1 MASRAI
7 KPKRELPAKS
17 PVWSSMEERAPSVM
31 RADTPQIPR
40 YIAVVS
46 LMLVTLGGASM
57 LFSFFGKRYLIPPG
71 WGFLLLSTGIA
82 GLLYHAFY
90 EKDFQ
95 FRRLYGVL
103 GGLLLLTGIG
113 LRLIPLGTP
122 KTVGGGFLPFG
133 PLCLFLSL
141 GFLLCFIRN
150 EEDSILRTRAI
161 YGLGIMGFANA
172 LAGAVGGM
180 INENFLLSTGII
192 HLIVGLLFCAAYI
205 GVEGS
210 TTKRGFWAARAV
222 GLVGLAM
229 FLLALGRSTLPYLW
243 FNWGWSE
250 RPPVAFFLPSGLIL
264 MYLGAEY
271 LILSVGICS
280 DNKLVVMTRREL
292 GSFFCSP
299 IAYIVLIGMAVI
311 GWLNFFVFLQNI
323 LSDNPLSPGGAVPEP
338 IVGHYL
344 ISFLALIP
352 LMFLVPIITMRLLS
366 EEKRSGTLEVL
377 LTAPVNEWTVVLSK
391 FLATL
396 RVFMLCWYSW
406 GIFFI
411 ALRIEGGKEFDY
423 RPLIT
428 FIVALVCMGAG
439 FVAMGLFFSSLSQHQ
454 ILAAVFTFVAMLTL
468 TILFI
473 MAMKFSEMVWL
484 NNIINYVT
492 YVDLW
497 IVSAR
502 GTIVPRYLIYHLSMA
517 VFWLYL
523 TTKVLEARKWG

>member
-1 MASRAI
+1 
-7 KPKRELPAKS
+7 
-17 PVWSSMEERAPSVM
+17 MEERAPSVI

-57 LFSFFGKRYLIPPG
+57 LFSFFGKRYLIAPG
-71 WGFLLLSTGIA
+71 WGFLLLSMGIA

-90 EKDFQ
+90 EKEFQ
-95 FRRLYGVL
+95 FRRLYGAL
-103 GGLLLLTGIG
+103 GGLLLLVGVG
-113 LRLIPLGTP
+113 LRLMPVA
-122 KTVGGGFLPFG
+122 KVVGGSFYPFG
-133 PLCLFLSL
+133 PMCLFLSL

-161 YGLGIMGFANA
+161 YVLGIMGFANA

-192 HLIVGLLFCAAYI
+192 HLIVGLLFAAAYI
-205 GVEGS
+205 GVEGAS
-210 TTKRGFWAARAV
+210 TTRGYWAARAI
-222 GLVGLAM
+222 GLLGLAM

-311 GWLNFFVFLQNI
+311 GWLNFFVFLQGI
-323 LSDNPLSPGGAVPEP
+323 FGSDLSPGGSAMPEP
-338 IVGHYL
+338 IVGRFL

-352 LMFLVPIITMRLLS
+352 LIFLVPVITMRLLT

-377 LTAPVNEWTVVLSK
+377 LTAPVNEWTIVLSK

-428 FIVALVCMGAG
+428 FIVALLCMGAG

-473 MAMKFSEMVWL
+473 LAMQFSELVWL

-502 GTIVPRYLIYHLSMA
+502 GTIVPRYLIYHVSMA
-517 VFWLYL
+517 AFWLFL